1 MSFLAPE
8 FALLDAVMPG
18 FVATVKACPFETR
31 EGADSPLLGWFK
43 AHGGVDLAIPTAHG
57 GKGLSAPALV
67 RVQRALGALS
77 PSLAIAINMHQ
88 FSVAT
93 LVEMAKTSTGV
104 EWMLLQAIA
113 EGRMLVASA
122 FAEGAAGASILEPYL
137 QAEARGSDYI
147 IRGSKKPCSLSRSM
161 ELITLSIQV
170 PSPDGPKLA
179 VALVPADTPGISV
192 RPFWNSPILRAAES
206 DEVVFDDVAVN
217 EKMISYSGSRDEL
230 DQVQLAGFVWFELL
244 LTASYLGVA
253 SRLLEKL
260 LDAPRAMS
268 ADLVHV
274 AARLEC
280 SADALLQ
287 LASEFQDPK
296 SDRTEL
302 LGRILLARY
311 ATQAAID
318 SASSRAVEALGGVR
332 FVTDPEVAYLLAA
345 SKALAFHPPSRT
357 AMQDN
362 LARWLR
368 GAPLVLC

>member
-1 MSFLAPE
+1 MSFLSPE
-8 FALLDAVMPG
+8 FALLDDVMPG
-18 FVATVKACPFETR
+18 FVATVKACPFESR
-31 EGADSPLLGWFK
+31 EGADSPVLGWFK
-43 AHGGVDLAIPTAHG
+43 AHGGVDLAIPTTHG

-77 PSLAIAINMHQ
+77 PSLAIAVNMHQ

-113 EGRMLVASA
+113 EGQMLVASA

-137 QAEARGSDYI
+137 EAEARGSDFI
-147 IRGSKKPCSLSRSM
+147 ISGSKKPCSLSRSM
-161 ELITLSIQV
+161 ELITLSIRV
-170 PSPDGPKLA
+170 PSPEGPKLA
-179 VALVPADTPGISV
+179 VVLVPADTPGISV

-206 DEVVFDDVAVN
+206 DEVVFDQVVVN

-260 LDAPRAMS
+260 LDAPRAPS
-268 ADLVHV
+268 GDLVHV

-287 LASEFQDPK
+287 LATEFQDPT

-311 ATQAAID
+311 ATQEAID

-357 AMQDN
+357 SMQDN

>member
-8 FALLDAVMPG
+8 FALLDEVMPG
-18 FVATVKACPFETR
+18 FVAKVKACPFETR
-31 EGADSPLLGWFK
+31 EGTDSPVLAWFK
-43 AHGGVDLAIPTAHG
+43 AHGGVDLAIPITHG
-57 GKGLSAPALV
+57 GKGLAAPALV
-67 RVQRALGALS
+67 RAQRALGALS
-77 PSLAIAINMHQ
+77 PSLAIAVNMHQ

-137 QAEARGSDYI
+137 EAEARGSDYI

-161 ELITLSIQV
+161 ELITLSIRV
-170 PSPDGPKLA
+170 PSPEGPRLA

-192 RPFWNSPILRAAES
+192 RPFWNSPILHAAES

-260 LDAPRAMS
+260 VGAPRATS
-268 ADLVHV
+268 TDLVHV

-287 LASEFQDPK
+287 LAAEFQDPT
-296 SDRTEL
+296 SDRTDL

-311 ATQAAID
+311 ATQEAID
-318 SASSRAVEALGGVR
+318 SASGRAVEALGGVR

-368 GAPLVLC
+368 GEALVLC

>member
-8 FALLDAVMPG
+8 FALLDEVMPG
-18 FVATVKACPFETR
+18 FVATVKACPFEKR
-31 EGADSPLLGWFK
+31 EGADSPVLGWFK
-43 AHGGVDLAIPTAHG
+43 AHGGVDLAIPTTHG

-77 PSLAIAINMHQ
+77 PSLAIAVNMHQ

-113 EGRMLVASA
+113 EGQMLVASA

-137 QAEARGSDYI
+137 EAEARGVDFI
-147 IRGSKKPCSLSRSM
+147 ISGSKKPCSLSRSM
-161 ELITLSIQV
+161 ELITLSIRV
-170 PSPDGPKLA
+170 PSPEGPKLA
-179 VALVPADTPGISV
+179 VVLVPADTPGISV

-206 DEVVFDDVAVN
+206 DEVVFDQVVVN

-260 LDAPRAMS
+260 LEAPRAT
-268 ADLVHV
+268 AVDLVHV

-280 SADALLQ
+280 SANALLQ
-287 LASEFQDPK
+287 LATEFQDPT

-318 SASSRAVEALGGVR
+318 SAAGRAVEALGGVR